1 MNQLVSID
9 NMFDSLYELLSDMYP
24 VIMSLAAGSGVI
36 GAIFWFIMIMTDK
49 RQTKSF
55 DEKYR
60 ETRKH
65 KGYKSRR

>member
-1 MNQLVSID
+1 M
-9 NMFDSLYELLSDMYP
+9 DSLYELLSDIYP

-49 RQTKSF
+49 RQRESF

-60 ETRKH
+60 RTRKH
-65 KGYKSRR
+65 EGYKPKR

>member
-49 RQTKSF
+49 RQRESF

-60 ETRKH
+60 RTRKH
-65 KGYKSRR
+65 SGYKPKK

>member
-1 MNQLVSID
+1 M
-9 NMFDSLYELLSDMYP
+9 DSLYELLSDIYP

-49 RQTKSF
+49 RQRESF
-55 DEKYR
+55 DKKYR

-65 KGYKSRR
+65 EGYKPRR